1 MGHWKKEKTQIIQ
14 YPTQN
19 KKYKK
24 RAQKWPHSDA
34 QNSKYI
40 RMKIR
45 VTQNQ
50 SFLKMERTKKDL
62 ELSLLQ
68 CRGSLAAQRVTIGD
82 YIDQEHWG
90 HFKTNSHT
98 TWIKHTP
105 QDKQTHKCAKIIIAI
120 LEMQYIKCIIE
131 GTFTFCGMLSE
142 VGPNNEWMG
151 QYIVTGFFCWG
162 FGFSSIFYQLCLF
175 LCWLLLSFCSCLFPT
190 IVAMS
195 INA

>member
-1 MGHWKKEKTQIIQ
+1 
-14 YPTQN
+14 
-19 KKYKK
+19 
-24 RAQKWPHSDA
+24 
-34 QNSKYI
+34 
-40 RMKIR
+40 
-45 VTQNQ
+45 
-50 SFLKMERTKKDL
+50 MERTKKDL

-105 QDKQTHKCAKIIIAI
+105 QDKQTHKCVKIIIAI

-162 FGFSSIFYQLCLF
+162 FGFCFYLLPTLPVSLLTAFVCLYVVACSQPLLPCPSMPSMLLSCLRYSHSLFLPQILF
-175 LCWLLLSFCSCLFPT
+175 LCLHSSVFMLVLRP
-190 IVAMS
+190 IVDVP
-195 INA
+195 IE